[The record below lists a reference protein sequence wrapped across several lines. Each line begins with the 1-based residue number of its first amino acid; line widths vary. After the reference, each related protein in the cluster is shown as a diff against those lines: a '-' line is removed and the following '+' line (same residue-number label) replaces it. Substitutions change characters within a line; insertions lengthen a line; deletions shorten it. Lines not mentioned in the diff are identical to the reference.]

1 MIRGNHA
8 NKIMGPTLISANQPW
23 LIWMVIILVTTWAI
37 WGEQKYKWG
46 GQIGGSIIAI
56 FTAMFLVN
64 INVIP
69 ASSPVH
75 AAVNGYILPLS
86 IPLLLF
92 QCDLRKI
99 IAKSGKLA
107 VIFFVAA
114 VGTLIGVGICG
125 MFFKGTPGVAGIAA
139 MTTGAH
145 IGGTVNMV
153 AMGATFN
160 MGADY
165 TNACAIAANLILAF
179 YMLILSAAA
188 NSSFIRK
195 TFPHPYID
203 KIESGMSGDESMAAH
218 YWKPKDISLLS
229 FGMSLATGVAI
240 TALSWLICQKVN
252 ATNAPF
258 IIKQLFGSIYLV
270 MTLVTVIAVTAFP
283 KYFEKLRG
291 AEELG
296 NYAIMMF
303 FTCIGCAADLV
314 KTAQVGSVV
323 IIFICSIMVT
333 NFCFT
338 MLVAKLMGWSYEE
351 ASCCCNATFGG
362 PTTAAAYSINKGWHD
377 LVVPCILVGLLGYI
391 VGNYFGVFIGNLLS

>member
-1 MIRGNHA
+1 MN
-8 NKIMGPTLISANQPW
+8 TLIGPKDTW
-23 LIWMVIILVTTWAI
+23 LLWMAFVCLTTWAI
-37 WGEQKYKWG
+37 YGEQKFKWG
-46 GQIGGSIIAI
+46 GKLGGSILAI

-99 IAKSGKLA
+99 INNSGRLFI
-107 VIFFVAA
+107 IFFVAA

-125 MFFKGTPGVAGIAA
+125 MIFRGHPGIAGIAA
-139 MTTGAH
+139 MVTGAH

-153 AMGATFN
+153 AMGGVFN
-160 MGADY
+160 MGAEY
-165 TNACAIAANLILAF
+165 TNACAVAANLFVAF
-179 YMLILSAAA
+179 YMLIMSSAA
-188 NSSFIRK
+188 NMDFIRK
-195 TFPHPYID
+195 HFNHPFID
-203 KIESGMSGDESMAAH
+203 AIESGMKQGESMAAH
-218 YWKPKDISLLS
+218 YWKPKDVSLLS
-229 FGMSLATGVAI
+229 LAMSLATGVAI
-240 TALSWLICQKVN
+240 TAISWLICKNVN
-252 ATNAPF
+252 ATAAPF

-270 MTLVTVIAVTAFP
+270 MTLVTVILVTVFP
-283 KYFEKLRG
+283 KYFESLRG

-303 FTCIGCAADLV
+303 FVGIGCAADLV
-314 KTAQVGSVV
+314 KTAQVGVV
-323 IIFICSIMVT
+323 VVTFIATVVVT
-333 NFCFT
+333 NFVFT
-338 MLVAKLMGWSYEE
+338 LIVAKFMGWSYEE

-362 PTTAAAYSINKGWHD
+362 PTTAAAYAINKGWSD

-391 VGNYFGVFIGNLLS
+391 IGNYFGVFIGNLFL